1 MRLIFSLIFS
11 VLAVASV
18 IAWKISPRTAQHG
31 KMVLVWA
38 TDDNPARREQ
48 AALFNKLYPQ
58 YDLQLDLGDTGIEK
72 VLVQSSSGVG
82 PDLFDAY
89 TPGQLQRCVASGVAW
104 DITEEMTQRG
114 IRTELTWPLAW

>member
-1 MRLIFSLIFS
+1 MRSTFLLTFTAL
-11 VLAVASV
+11 VVASV
-18 IAWKISPRTAQHG
+18 IAWKISPHAVQHG
-31 KMVLVWA
+31 KTVLVWA

-89 TPGQLQRCVASGVAW
+89 TPGQLQRCVASG
-104 DITEEMTQRG
+104 
-114 IRTELTWPLAW
+114 